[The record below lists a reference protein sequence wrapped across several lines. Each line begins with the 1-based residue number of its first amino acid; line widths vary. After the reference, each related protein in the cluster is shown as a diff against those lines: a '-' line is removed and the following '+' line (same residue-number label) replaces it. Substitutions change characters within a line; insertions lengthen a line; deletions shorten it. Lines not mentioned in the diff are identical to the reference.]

1 MSFVRAPTA
10 LVSLILAGVCAILL
24 LALTLLTTGS
34 VGKSDA
40 PVLVRPSLAAPDLPA
55 LATLP
60 DRERASADKPLFHP
74 DRRPIADASASA
86 GAASGA
92 ETATVAPFRLK
103 GIVMANGTARA
114 SLARDADGDIQWVN
128 RGNTID
134 GWTLESVRSDRVVMS
149 RGEHRTTLL
158 LYPDR

>member
-10 LVSLILAGVCAILL
+10 LVSAILAGICAILL

-74 DRRPIADASASA
+74 DRRPIADASA
-86 GAASGA
+86 GAASGT

-114 SLARDADGDIQWVN
+114 SLARDGDGDIQWVS